1 MATRGTNLV
10 AWTRATINIIIRDMK
25 DIRDSLYKGIGNTV
39 LILLKLKNY
48 FVGTVPYLQPL

>member
-10 AWTRATINIIIRDMK
+10 AWTRATENIIKRDMK
-25 DIRDSLYKGIGNTV
+25 DIRDSLYKGIG
-39 LILLKLKNY
+39 ILLKLKNY